1 MARGSLAVTIGSAAA
16 VAVAV
21 LILAPLAAVLARAG
35 GAGWPSPADWA
46 AVRFTLIQAALS
58 AGLSCALAIPVAR
71 ALARR
76 RFPGRDAIILLMGAP
91 FILPVIAAIAGLL
104 ALFGRNGLLNTALT
118 GMGLPPVDVFGLHGV
133 LLAHVFFNLP
143 LAVRLLLDGWRAIP
157 AERFRLAA
165 QLDLPSGA
173 LFRLIEWPML
183 RERVPGILAVI
194 FAICLSSFAV
204 VLILGGGPAATTIE
218 LAIYQ
223 AFTFDFDLATAATLA
238 ALQLALVAMAAGLAM
253 RFAQA
258 GGMGSGMDRPV
269 RIWQTSRSLKAQD
282 MLVLGAATVFVC
294 LPMCLLVLRGL
305 SSIALIPSTVWQAAG
320 TSIAVSLASTALAVC
335 LGLALVLPRRDR
347 IEMVGLLTLAVSPLV
362 LGTGLFLLLRPF
374 TFPGNHVLA
383 ITAVVNAAAALPF
396 VLRGLAPDLRATE
409 QEFGRLADS
418 LNLTGWA
425 RLRWL
430 ILPRLR
436 RPLGFS
442 AGLAAALSMGDL
454 GVIALFPPPD
464 TATLPLQIYRLMG
477 AYRMEAA
484 SAASLLLVALSFG
497 LFALFDRLGRHADT

>member
-1 MARGSLAVTIGSAAA
+1 MARRAVPITLGAAAALAVAALVIGPLL
-16 VAVAV
+16 AV
-21 LILAPLAAVLARAG
+21 LTRAG
-35 GAGWPSPADWA
+35 GAGWPSPADWS
-46 AVRFTLIQAALS
+46 AVRFTILQAALS
-58 AGLSCALAIPVAR
+58 ALLSGVLAIPVAR

-76 RFPGRDAIILLMGAP
+76 RFPGRGAIILMMGAP

-104 ALFGRNGLLNTALT
+104 ALFGRNGVVNWALAAL
-118 GMGLPPVDVFGLHGV
+118 GLPEVGIFGLHGV

-143 LAVRLLLDGWRAIP
+143 LAVRLLLEGWRTIP

-165 QLDLPSGA
+165 QLDLPAGTV
-173 LFRLIEWPML
+173 FRLIELPML
-183 RERVPGILAVI
+183 RQRLPGVLAVI

-238 ALQLALVAMAAGLAM
+238 ALQLVIVSIAAMLALWFARGDGLGAGLDRPLQIWCSSTVLKVQDIAVLLCTGLFISIPMLLLVVQGLPALGRMPTMVWTATGVSVLVA
-253 RFAQA
+253 
-258 GGMGSGMDRPV
+258 
-269 RIWQTSRSLKAQD
+269 
-282 MLVLGAATVFVC
+282 
-294 LPMCLLVLRGL
+294 
-305 SSIALIPSTVWQAAG
+305 
-320 TSIAVSLASTALAVC
+320 LASTAMAVV
-335 LGLALVLPRRDR
+335 LGLALALPRRDLFEA
-347 IEMVGLLTLAVSPLV
+347 IGLMTLAASPLV

-396 VLRGLAPDLRATE
+396 VLRSLSPDLRATE
-409 QEFGRLADS
+409 NGYGQLADS
-418 LNLTGWA
+418 LNMTGWS

-436 RPLGFS
+436 RPLGFA

-484 SAASLLLVALSFG
+484 AAASLLLVIMSFG